1 MNTSPNI
8 QFIRAVTN
16 CQLEL
21 PYISSGIRAGF
32 PSPAMDFVDL
42 SIDLN
47 HHLIRHP
54 SSTFCARV
62 KGDSMRDAGISDGD
76 LLIIDKSLNPQ
87 NNNIAVC
94 YVDGEFTL
102 KRLLVDKNT
111 CWLMPENDQYP
122 PIQINEDNDFF
133 VWGILT
139 YVIKKIR

>member
-1 MNTSPNI
+1 MNTSPSI
-8 QFIRAVTN
+8 QIIRAVN
-16 CQLEL
+16 DCPLEL

-47 HHLIRHP
+47 RHLIRHP
-54 SSTFCARV
+54 SSTFYARV

-76 LLIIDKSLNPQ
+76 LLIIDKSLSPQ

-122 PIQINEDNDFF
+122 PIQISEDNDFF

>member
-1 MNTSPNI
+1 MNTSPSI
-8 QFIRAVTN
+8 QIIQAVN
-16 CQLEL
+16 DCQLEL

-47 HHLIRHP
+47 RHLIRHP
-54 SSTFCARV
+54 SSTFYARV
-62 KGDSMRDAGISDGD
+62 KGDSMRDAGINDGD
-76 LLIIDKSLNPQ
+76 LLIIDKSLNPH

-102 KRLLVDKNT
+102 KRLLVEKNT

-122 PIQINEDNDFF
+122 PIQISEDNDFF